1 METIKITLRW
11 IAVIPASVV
20 ASLLVYALIRLGD
33 ALFTM
38 TWHLYG
44 YQDFFLDAIAHGA
57 FGFTFVFAGAYVAPK
72 FKSKVAIVLGVIAV
86 LFIAFLALFSA
97 TTFDVLWKNLSF
109 WKELFY
115 NIATIAGSIY
125 AIGAASDEFPDH

>member
-1 METIKITLRW
+1 METTKIILRW
-11 IAVIPASVV
+11 IAVIPASL
-20 ASLLVYALIRLGD
+20 AGSLLVYALIRLSD
-33 ALFTM
+33 AFWGM
-38 TWHLYG
+38 IFSIHG
-44 YQDFFLDAIAHGA
+44 YQDFILDAIAHGA

-97 TTFDVLWKNLSF
+97 TTFDVFWKNLSF

>member
-33 ALFTM
+33 ALFAM
-38 TWHLYG
+38 LWHLYG

-97 TTFDVLWKNLSF
+97 TTFDVFWKNLSF

>member
-1 METIKITLRW
+1 METTKIILRW

-97 TTFDVLWKNLSF
+97 TTFDVFWKNLSF

>member
-11 IAVIPASVV
+11 IAVIPASL
-20 ASLLVYALIRLGD
+20 AGSLLVYALIRLSD
-33 ALFTM
+33 AFWGM
-38 TWHLYG
+38 IFSIHG
-44 YQDFFLDAIAHGA
+44 YQDFILDAIAHGA

-97 TTFDVLWKNLSF
+97 TTFDVFWKNLSF